1 MTDRIIARSQNSGRT
16 DDNLESLK
24 KRFRVF
30 EKETLP
36 VIEYY
41 SKQDKV
47 VRVSKCELC
56 WDIDKWGSERWYGVE
71 RTSRENRSI
80 IKELVMKQKHV
91 NF

>member
-56 WDIDKWGSERWYGVE
+56 
-71 RTSRENRSI
+71 
-80 IKELVMKQKHV
+80 
-91 NF
+91 